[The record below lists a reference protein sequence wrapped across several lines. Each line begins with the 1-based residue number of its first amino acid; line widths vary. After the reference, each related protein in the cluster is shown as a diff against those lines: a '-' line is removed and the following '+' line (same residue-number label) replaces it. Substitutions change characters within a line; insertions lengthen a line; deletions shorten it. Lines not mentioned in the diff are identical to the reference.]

1 MNLNVLI
8 KFLPGFSNT
17 ELERSITIPAYFIFF
32 PLKKLPGSESK

>member
-17 ELERSITIPAYFIFF
+17 IMDFKNLKDKLLFLLTSFF
-32 PLKKLPGSESK
+32 FS